1 MASSGSPFSTVPVV
15 RTLLRVTSPVRV
27 FVYGT
32 LMRGAANHAVLA
44 RQGARFVRPA
54 VTSSPR
60 VLVDLGPYPALL
72 PAEVPAPDEHRAAV
86 AGELWEIDASRLHA
100 LDAFEGAPDLFVR
113 ETISVRT
120 SESDEDS
127 VIDGVFV
134 YVLAA
139 ALPSSARIILPSP
152 GERAARYGA
161 IGSLLPDGAK
171 PEQIAPPT
179 RRA

>member
-1 MASSGSPFSTVPVV
+1 MRILFGVV
-15 RTLLRVTSPVRV
+15 ASPVRV

-32 LMRGAANHAVLA
+32 LMRGAANHAVLE
-44 RQGARFVRPA
+44 RQGARFLDAA

-72 PAEVPAPDEHRAAV
+72 SAAVPAPDDHRTAV
-86 AGELWEIDASRLHA
+86 AGEVWELDASRLDE
-100 LDAFEGAPDLFVR
+100 LDAFEGAPDLYVR

-120 SESDEDS
+120 KGDDS

-139 ALPSSARIILPSP
+139 ALPSSARIIVPTP
-152 GERAARYGA
+152 GDRAARYGA

-171 PEQIAPPT
+171 PEQISPPT

>member
-1 MASSGSPFSTVPVV
+1 MRILFDVVASSA
-15 RTLLRVTSPVRV
+15 VRV

-32 LMRGAANHAVLA
+32 LMRGAANHAVLE
-44 RQGARFVRPA
+44 RVGARFLSAA

-72 PAEVPAPDEHRAAV
+72 STTVPAPAEHHAAV
-86 AGELWEIDASRLHA
+86 AGEVWELDASRLHE
-100 LDAFEGAPDLFVR
+100 LDAFEGAPDLYVR
-113 ETISVRT
+113 EAISVRAK
-120 SESDEDS
+120 DDDS

-139 ALPSSARIILPSP
+139 ALPSSARVILPSP
-152 GERAARYGA
+152 GDRATRYGA

-171 PEQIAPPT
+171 PEQIGPPT